1 MMVVLGRGDRI
12 ANAVQPGTAM
22 TAQGNGRPSRRGPGR
37 RLSRCRVP
45 NKRELFQLIV
55 KVVVAMVHVA
65 FGNRL

>member
-1 MMVVLGRGDRI
+1 MAVLARGDRI

-22 TAQGNGRPSRRGPGR
+22 TAQGNEGPSWHMPGR
-37 RLSRCRVP
+37 RFSRCRVP